1 MAKSLYLLIAVATAF
16 AFYDARAADEEKPYG
31 RVCISVVDGPSGKEE
46 AFKMSTTYRPG
57 STLRAHVDASN
68 KCTVLIAALTKDGK
82 LANGWR
88 PE

>member
-16 AFYDARAADEEKPYG
+16 AFYDAKAADEEKPYG

-57 STLRAHVDASN
+57 
-68 KCTVLIAALTKDGK
+68 VLVLSSEGAK
-82 LANGWR
+82 NS
-88 PE
+88 P